1 MDFDLHEHLSGFIHS
16 YSIKKT
22 KVGKCRYISGSQ
34 KENLVS
40 LSKSMTCRRSVP
52 PQTPSILCF
61 EHTFMYQ
68 NTGTGIR
75 ITIFSTRIERSRLY
89 LVHVNMGG
97 DESWWMK
104 RTYLNNRSFCL
115 GKICIS
121 STRIYINAKILC
133 DLNDLDSKISVQIK
147 ESKTACTQSDFV
159 KINQSE
165 ALDGFKRTWI
175 YQQGHTDHTDDHI
188 HILM

>member
-1 MDFDLHEHLSGFIHS
+1 MDFDLHEHLSGFIHL

-22 KVGKCRYISGSQ
+22 KVGKCKYISGSQ
-34 KENLVS
+34 KENLPLVS

-68 NTGTGIR
+68 NTGIR

-97 DESWWMK
+97 DESWWVK

-133 DLNDLDSKISVQIK
+133 DLNDLDSEISVQIK

-159 KINQSE
+159 KIPSE
-165 ALDGFKRTWI
+165 VLNEFKRIWM
-175 YQQGHTDHTDDHI
+175 YQQGHEDNAHD